1 MKRDKAAMGLGEKA
15 GALDDGT
22 TLVCGVDGCKNGWIA
37 VTVSATGDL
46 RPEVAV
52 SPRFSALIDGL
63 AVIAVDMPIGLPERA
78 GPGGRGPETL
88 ARARLGER
96 QSSVFSVPS
105 RAAVACEDYREA
117 CRVALLTSD
126 PPRKVSKQAFFL
138 FPKIREID
146 DLLRASPDLAA
157 RVFEVHPELAFW
169 RLNGEQPAALP
180 KKLKS
185 SPHEPGLQLRREI
198 LVRYGYPEAFLAR
211 PPKGAGADD
220 LIDAAVNALMARRI
234 LTGEA
239 TPFPDP
245 PLRDAHGLP
254 LAIWA

>member
-1 MKRDKAAMGLGEKA
+1 MIGEET
-15 GALDDGT
+15 GALGPS

-37 VTVSATGDL
+37 VTVSASGAL

-52 SPRFSALIDGL
+52 VPSFAALVEGP

-105 RAAVACEDYREA
+105 RAAIACEDYGEA
-117 CRVALLTSD
+117 CRVALLTSA

-146 DLLRASPDLAA
+146 HLLRAAPDLAL

-180 KKLKS
+180 KKVKS
-185 SPHEPGLQLRREI
+185 SPHAPGLALRRAI
-198 LVRYGYPEAFLAR
+198 LVRHGFPEAMLAR

-220 LIDAAVNALMARRI
+220 LLDAAVNALIARR
-234 LTGEA
+234 LLAGQA
-239 TPFPDP
+239 QSFPDP
-245 PLRDAHGLP
+245 PGRDAHGLP
-254 LAIWA
+254 IAIWA